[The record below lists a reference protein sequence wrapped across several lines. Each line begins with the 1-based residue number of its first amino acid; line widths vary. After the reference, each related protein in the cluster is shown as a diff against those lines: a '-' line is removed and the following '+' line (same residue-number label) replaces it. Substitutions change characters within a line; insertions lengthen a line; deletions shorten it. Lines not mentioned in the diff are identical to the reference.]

1 MRFENDN
8 DLKREVKAI
17 ALFCKKFLA
26 KWTKLGENDI
36 DFKVTRGSK
45 VCYVEV
51 KGRNRNLDNAYPLPI
66 AARKMV
72 KLCDKKMPGII
83 IWDCF
88 GGIIYANVNDIEGTC
103 RIGGRKA
110 REGSHN
116 DIECMLYF
124 NKQTNLFEVK
134 KDLLP

>member
-72 KLCDKKMPGII
+72 KL
-83 IWDCF
+83 
-88 GGIIYANVNDIEGTC
+88 
-103 RIGGRKA
+103 
-110 REGSHN
+110 
-116 DIECMLYF
+116 
-124 NKQTNLFEVK
+124 
-134 KDLLP
+134 